1 MADEKNEKTDQQ
13 SSIKISRNAKGDYA
27 WECKV
32 YEDDPTSCDLK
43 LKAFTRIAKD
53 RVAAEVAAEARGE

>member
-1 MADEKNEKTDQQ
+1 MTELEEKTDQQ

-32 YEDDPTSCDLK
+32 YADDGTEAMMK
-43 LKAFTRIAKD
+43 LERYVKIAKD
-53 RVAAEVAAEARGE
+53 RVAAEVAAEGRGE

>member
-1 MADEKNEKTDQQ
+1 MTELEEKTDQQ

-32 YEDDPTSCDLK
+32 YEDDAVDCDMK
-43 LKAFTRIAKD
+43 LKAYTRIAKD